1 MTAVLILKIIFVLII
16 AFDFFMVT
24 PFGVYWT
31 MKNLDDGDYCYGII
45 IMFVTAIPLMII
57 AGVLGLL

>member
-24 PFGVYWT
+24 PFGAYWT
-31 MKNLDDGDYCYGII
+31 MKNLDEGKCCYGII
-45 IMFVTAIPLMII
+45 IMFITAIPLMII
-57 AGVLGLL
+57 AGILGLL

>member
-1 MTAVLILKIIFVLII
+1 MTTVLKIIFVLII

-24 PFGVYWT
+24 PFGAYWT

>member
-1 MTAVLILKIIFVLII
+1 MITVLKIIFVLII
-16 AFDFFMVT
+16 AFDVFMVT

-45 IMFVTAIPLMII
+45 IMFVTAIPLMFI
-57 AGVLGLL
+57 AGILDLL

>member
-1 MTAVLILKIIFVLII
+1 MTTILKIIFVLII

-31 MKNLDDGDYCYGII
+31 MKNLDDGDYCYGVI
-45 IMFVTAIPLMII
+45 IMFVTVIPLMII
-57 AGVLGLL
+57 GEVLGLL